1 MFEDTIIAISTP
13 IGHGGLGIVRLSGKR
28 SLSVAKRIFK
38 PLQSGAKILPR
49 RPLLGNLYNYEQ
61 KECFEEAFL
70 TYFPKPHTYTRED
83 MVEISCHGSPVIL
96 EQLVRLGSKAGA
108 RHADPGEFTLRAYL
122 KGRIDILQAE
132 AVNDIIQATSYKQAT
147 ISFKQLGG
155 SLSKQMTSIRNK
167 VIHLLSQ
174 IEAGIE
180 FPEERLRTSTQRILK
195 TVEGAI
201 YSVNSLVESYNLGK
215 TLVEGITLAITGR
228 ANVGKSTLFN
238 SLLKKNR
245 AIVTPHPG
253 TTRDYLREKI
263 SLKDSIFS
271 LIDMAGFQSPAH
283 PIEKEGIKR
292 GKKIASQADGVLLLL
307 DASRKETSEDFALIK
322 KFKKKKML
330 LLFNKIDLPPK
341 MNTERLKKLA
351 HPNPALEISA
361 LKGTNL
367 KKLKEKIYKLF
378 VPTSEKDEEI
388 ILHLRQKLILEEI
401 LDALIEGQNLIKE
414 RYPEEIYAE
423 EIRKVIP
430 LIGQLTGEIRA
441 DDIINDIFNRFCVG
455 K

>member
-28 SLSVAKRIFK
+28 SLSFAKRIFK

-61 KECFEEAFL
+61 KECFEEAYL

-201 YSVNSLVESYNLGK
+201 YSVNSLVESYSLGK

-238 SLLKKNR
+238 SLLKKNW
-245 AIVTPHPG
+245 AMVTPHPG

-271 LIDMAGFQSPAH
+271 LIEMAGFQSPAH

-292 GKKIASQADGVLLLL
+292 GKKIASQADGILLLL
-307 DASRKETSEDFALIK
+307 DASRKETSEDSALIK

-414 RYPEEIYAE
+414 GYPEEIYAE

>member
-1 MFEDTIIAISTP
+1 MLEDTIIAISTP

-49 RPLLGNLYNYEQ
+49 RPLLGNLYNYEE

-83 MVEISCHGSPVIL
+83 LVEISCHGSPVIL
-96 EQLVRLGSKAGA
+96 EQIVRLGSKAGA
-108 RHADPGEFTLRAYL
+108 RHAGPGEFTLRAYL
-122 KGRIDILQAE
+122 RGRIDILQAE
-132 AVNDIIQATSYKQAT
+132 AINDIIQATSYKQAT
-147 ISFKQLGG
+147 ISFKQLEG
-155 SLSKQMTSIRNK
+155 SLSKQITSIRNK
-167 VIHLLSQ
+167 IIHLLSQ

-180 FPEERLRTSTQRILK
+180 FPEEGLQTSPQQTLK
-195 TVEGAI
+195 TLEKAI

-215 TLVEGITLAITGR
+215 TLAEGITLAITGR
-228 ANVGKSTLFN
+228 TNVGKSTLFN

-263 SLKDSIFS
+263 NLKDSIFT
-271 LIDMAGFQSPAH
+271 LIDMAGLESPTH
-283 PIEKEGIKR
+283 PVEKEGIKR
-292 GKKIASQADGVLLLL
+292 GRKIASRAEGVLLLL
-307 DASRKETSEDFALIK
+307 DASRKETSEDRALIK
-322 KFKKKKML
+322 KFKPKKML
-330 LLFNKIDLPPK
+330 LLFNKIDLPLK
-341 MNTERLKKLA
+341 MNTEQVKKLTQP
-351 HPNPALEISA
+351 HPTLEISA

-367 KKLKEKIYKLF
+367 EKLKEKIYKLF
-378 VPTSEKDEEI
+378 VPTIEQEEEI

-401 LDALIEGQNLIKE
+401 LDSLLEGQNLIKE
-414 RYPEEIYAE
+414 GYPEEICAE

-441 DDIINDIFNRFCVG
+441 DDIINNIFNRFCVG